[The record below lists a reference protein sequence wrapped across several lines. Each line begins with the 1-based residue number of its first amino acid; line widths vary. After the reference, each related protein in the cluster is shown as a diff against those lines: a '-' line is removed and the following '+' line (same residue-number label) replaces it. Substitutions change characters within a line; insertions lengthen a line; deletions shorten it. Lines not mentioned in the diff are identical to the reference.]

1 MFPFSIL
8 RTSTLKFS
16 LIIIFFITIS
26 GCKKAFKLYQIPYD
40 YITTIHVLDDEAKPL
55 QNQEVRLYIN
65 IYGEIALQ
73 DTVSRIIPNSPFKT
87 TPIPVIQIQKT
98 DKNGTVKFKYRL
110 WHLESQFEH
119 AMLLVRDDERYFS
132 KNMFI
137 HTVPVKIF
145 TLRTIK
151 QDTTI
156 HRHKK
161 Y

>member
-1 MFPFSIL
+1 MFPFNIL
-8 RTSTLKFS
+8 RTSILKFS
-16 LIIIFFITIS
+16 LTLIFFTSIFS
-26 GCKKAFKLYQIPYD
+26 CKKAFKAYPFAYD
-40 YITTIHVLDDEAKPL
+40 YITTIHVVDDEAKPL

-65 IYGEIALQ
+65 IYGENALQ
-73 DTVSRIIPNSPFKT
+73 DTVSRIIPNSTFKN
-87 TPIPVIQIQKT
+87 TPIPVIQIQRT
-98 DKNGTVKFKYRL
+98 DKNGKAKFKYRL

-145 TLRTIK
+145 TLRIIK

-156 HRHKK
+156 HRYKK
-161 Y
+161 